1 MIKIILNQAEING
14 LRKRLEQSDM
24 ELVNTQEMMV
34 KLNETIS
41 HLQRENSLA
50 KIRLE
55 SHIAE
60 NPELADADVVTI
72 IQKMEE
78 KHSEILI
85 DYFF

>member
-1 MIKIILNQAEING
+1 

-24 ELVNTQEMMV
+24 ELVKEQEIIA

-41 HLQRENSLA
+41 QLQRENSLA

-72 IQKMEE
+72 IQNMEE
-78 KHSEILI
+78 KHST
-85 DYFF
+85 Y

>member
-1 MIKIILNQAEING
+1 MNVFQAEING

-24 ELVNTQEMMV
+24 ELVKSQELIMR
-34 KLNETIS
+34 LNETIS

-55 SHIAE
+55 GHIAE

-72 IQKMEE
+72 IQNMED
-78 KHSEILI
+78 KHSTTNLNNSCNTM
-85 DYFF
+85 